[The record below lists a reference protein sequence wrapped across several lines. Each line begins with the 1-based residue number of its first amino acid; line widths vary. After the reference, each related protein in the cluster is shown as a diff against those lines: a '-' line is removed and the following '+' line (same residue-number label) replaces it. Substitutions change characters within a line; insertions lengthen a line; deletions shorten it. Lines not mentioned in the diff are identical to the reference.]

1 MPLTKLEE
9 SVKAEMDDNPALE
22 KDYDADEDN
31 LAGGDMDD
39 NPEPTDDGE
48 ATDEAGDSREDREDA
63 LDEALQNMGSDDEM
77 PEVYGRQNQDN
88 ADYEEIVY
96 GDTTSFYDK
105 LKEQLDMEPISQQDH
120 DIMEYL
126 IGSLDSDGIL
136 RKDLGTISDE
146 LAIYQNIDVDEKRLE
161 QLLHRLQ
168 QFDPAGIG
176 ARSLQE
182 CLLLQIQRKPK
193 GRLRDLMQEVIA
205 HHFEEVTKKHW
216 NRIDSALKLTPTQSG
231 TLQRELCRLNPKPGS
246 SMGETE
252 GRNMQQVTPD
262 FIIDTEDDGNVT
274 FSINYGDIPNLKVSD
289 SFTQMVDT
297 YRNNKKGMSRS
308 DKEALLYAKEK
319 VDHANSFIEAVRQR
333 RHTLYVTMKA
343 IIDWQRKY
351 FQDGDEA
358 DLKPMKLKDIA
369 DKPGLDIS
377 TISRVS
383 NQKYAQTRWGVF
395 PLRHFF
401 TGGYTTDD
409 GEELAKQKMVLALK
423 DIIDHEDKKHPL
435 SDIELMRRMA
445 EGGYP
450 IARRTVTKYR
460 EQLGLPVARLRK

>member
-161 QLLHRLQ
+161 
-168 QFDPAGIG
+168 
-176 ARSLQE
+176 
-182 CLLLQIQRKPK
+182 
-193 GRLRDLMQEVIA
+193 
-205 HHFEEVTKKHW
+205 
-216 NRIDSALKLTPTQSG
+216 
-231 TLQRELCRLNPKPGS
+231 
-246 SMGETE
+246 
-252 GRNMQQVTPD
+252 
-262 FIIDTEDDGNVT
+262 
-274 FSINYGDIPNLKVSD
+274 
-289 SFTQMVDT
+289 
-297 YRNNKKGMSRS
+297 
-308 DKEALLYAKEK
+308 
-319 VDHANSFIEAVRQR
+319 
-333 RHTLYVTMKA
+333 
-343 IIDWQRKY
+343 
-351 FQDGDEA
+351 
-358 DLKPMKLKDIA
+358 
-369 DKPGLDIS
+369 
-377 TISRVS
+377 
-383 NQKYAQTRWGVF
+383 
-395 PLRHFF
+395 
-401 TGGYTTDD
+401 
-409 GEELAKQKMVLALK
+409 
-423 DIIDHEDKKHPL
+423 
-435 SDIELMRRMA
+435 
-445 EGGYP
+445 
-450 IARRTVTKYR
+450 
-460 EQLGLPVARLRK
+460 

>member
-1 MPLTKLEE
+1 MTQKLVQNQTQRQVQQQTLSQQQLLNIKLLEMPLTKLEE

-39 NPEPTDDGE
+39 NLEPTDDGE

-182 CLLLQIQRKPK
+182 CLLLQI
-193 GRLRDLMQEVIA
+193 
-205 HHFEEVTKKHW
+205 
-216 NRIDSALKLTPTQSG
+216 
-231 TLQRELCRLNPKPGS
+231 
-246 SMGETE
+246 
-252 GRNMQQVTPD
+252 
-262 FIIDTEDDGNVT
+262 
-274 FSINYGDIPNLKVSD
+274 
-289 SFTQMVDT
+289 
-297 YRNNKKGMSRS
+297 
-308 DKEALLYAKEK
+308 
-319 VDHANSFIEAVRQR
+319 
-333 RHTLYVTMKA
+333 
-343 IIDWQRKY
+343 
-351 FQDGDEA
+351 
-358 DLKPMKLKDIA
+358 
-369 DKPGLDIS
+369 
-377 TISRVS
+377 
-383 NQKYAQTRWGVF
+383 
-395 PLRHFF
+395 
-401 TGGYTTDD
+401 
-409 GEELAKQKMVLALK
+409 
-423 DIIDHEDKKHPL
+423 
-435 SDIELMRRMA
+435 
-445 EGGYP
+445 
-450 IARRTVTKYR
+450 
-460 EQLGLPVARLRK
+460 

>member
-1 MPLTKLEE
+1 M
-9 SVKAEMDDNPALE
+9 
-22 KDYDADEDN
+22 
-31 LAGGDMDD
+31 
-39 NPEPTDDGE
+39 
-48 ATDEAGDSREDREDA
+48 
-63 LDEALQNMGSDDEM
+63 
-77 PEVYGRQNQDN
+77 
-88 ADYEEIVY
+88 
-96 GDTTSFYDK
+96 
-105 LKEQLDMEPISQQDH
+105 
-120 DIMEYL
+120 
-126 IGSLDSDGIL
+126 
-136 RKDLGTISDE
+136 
-146 LAIYQNIDVDEKRLE
+146 DEKRLE

-205 HHFEEVTKKHW
+205 HHFEEFTKKHW

-262 FIIDTEDDGNVT
+262 FIVDTEDDGNVT

-369 DKPGLDIS
+369 DKTGLDIS